1 MCWRRSLERA
11 GIYGFVGKISMDRNT
26 TDELRETTEGALSEE
41 RRFIGEALSRFG
53 GIRPIITPRFTPSCT
68 DELMAGLGALG
79 AEYGL
84 RAQSHLSENF
94 EEIAM
99 VRSLCPDCERYYQ
112 TYEKA
117 GLFGK
122 NTVMAHCVHSDD
134 IERAAMKAA
143 GVWVAHCPNSNTNIY
158 SGHCARKANDGG
170 RA

>member
-1 MCWRRSLERA
+1 
-11 GIYGFVGKISMDRNT
+11 
-26 TDELRETTEGALSEE
+26 
-41 RRFIGEALSRFG
+41 
-53 GIRPIITPRFTPSCT
+53 
-68 DELMAGLGALG
+68 MAGLGALG